1 MRRIWLNNL
10 ILLTTAIIVSL
21 ILYFAHVLLPFM
33 FGPIIAAIIVV
44 KFLKLNANRID
55 IHNRSY

>member
-44 KFLKLNANRID
+44 KF
-55 IHNRSY
+55 

>member
-33 FGPIIAAIIVV
+33 FG
-44 KFLKLNANRID
+44 
-55 IHNRSY
+55 